1 MNAPFRAD
9 VIDPFI
15 EAHPHQILFLTASG
29 AHLYGFPS
37 KDSDYD
43 LRGCHIAPVE
53 QLISLAPPR
62 ETYEV
67 LDRDAAVEVD
77 LVTHDL
83 GKYLK
88 LLLNKN
94 GYVLEQIFSPMI
106 VSADERLEELREL
119 SLRCLT
125 RYHFHHFRSFAKNQW
140 EALQEPGS
148 ATVKKLLYAYRPL
161 LVGITLMRE
170 KTVESNIVTLNER
183 FGLRFIDDLVE
194 AKISGTERMPLG
206 ETALDEHRF
215 HFEKL
220 NDELTFSSESSGLP
234 EEPAGREAIDDFLV
248 RTRLATSRA
257 SLVD

>member
-1 MNAPFRAD
+1 MNTPFRAD

-15 EAHPHQILFLTASG
+15 EAHPHEVLFLTASG

-37 KDSDYD
+37 EDSDYD

-53 QLISLAPPR
+53 QLISLSPPK

-67 LDRDAAVEVD
+67 LDRDAPVEVD

-94 GYVLEQIFSPMI
+94 GYVLEQVFSPMI
-106 VSADERLEELREL
+106 VRGDERLEELREL
-119 SLRCLT
+119 SLGCLT
-125 RYHFHHFRSFAKNQW
+125 RHHFHHFRSFAKNQW

-161 LVGITLMRE
+161 LVGITLMQE
-170 KTVESNIVTLNER
+170 GVVESNIVTLNER

-194 AKISGTERMPLG
+194 AKINGTERMPLD
-206 ETALDEHRF
+206 ETELDEHRA
-215 HFEKL
+215 HFERL
-220 NDELTFSSESSGLP
+220 NEELMSSSESSGLP
-234 EEPAGREAIDDFLV
+234 EEPGGRGAIDDFLV
-248 RTRLATSRA
+248 RTRLAALRA
-257 SLVD
+257 